1 MLQAAG
7 HAAGWERPGSVIDT
21 VSRRSKSGV
30 PPGASKRSERQGPS
44 VKAFTQIVIALCMLA
59 VAGGAWWYF
68 YAAAPAAGGPGQQAA
83 TANMQIPVE
92 TAPAK
97 AGPIQRRLTAV
108 GSLRSNESV
117 VVRPEIAGRIAEF
130 KFDEGQRV
138 KKGDPLVLLDDTV
151 WRAAVEQ
158 AQAALWLAQSNY
170 ARAVDLLNRKAGTTK
185 ARDEAMAEL
194 RADQASLELAKA
206 RLDKTVLKAPF
217 DGVVGL
223 RKASVGDFIDV
234 GKDIVNLEQID
245 PLKVDFRVAEVYV
258 GAVKPGQNLQLGVD
272 AFAGDRF
279 DGEVYAIDPLIDES
293 GRSILLRARLPNQD
307 GRLRPGMFARISLV
321 LNERED
327 AIQVPEQALVPQG
340 QDQFVFKVVDGK
352 AAFTKVKVGI
362 RRDGM
367 AEIVEGLSPG
377 DQVVTAGQLKIRD
390 GAPVKAVPRAEV

>member
-1 MLQAAG
+1 
-7 HAAGWERPGSVIDT
+7 
-21 VSRRSKSGV
+21 
-30 PPGASKRSERQGPS
+30 

-59 VAGGAWWYF
+59 GAGGAWWYF
-68 YAAAPAAGGPGQQAA
+68 YASAPAAGGPGPQAA

>member
-1 MLQAAG
+1 
-7 HAAGWERPGSVIDT
+7 
-21 VSRRSKSGV
+21 
-30 PPGASKRSERQGPS
+30 
-44 VKAFTQIVIALCMLA
+44 
-59 VAGGAWWYF
+59 
-68 YAAAPAAGGPGQQAA
+68 
-83 TANMQIPVE
+83 
-92 TAPAK
+92 
-97 AGPIQRRLTAV
+97 
-108 GSLRSNESV
+108 
-117 VVRPEIAGRIAEF
+117 VRPEIAGRIAEF